1 MSDTEDA
8 DRRFQQE
15 VSRKEVRKLRA
26 RRRSM
31 RTVWYGFGMFGMVG
45 WSVAVPT
52 LIGLAVGIWLDR
64 RVERPYS
71 FTLMG
76 LVAGVAAG
84 CYLAW
89 YWISRESA
97 AAQAEDEDDIENN
110 EAGEGSPRASA
121 GSASRRTDVPK
132 ENG

>member
-1 MSDTEDA
+1 MNDTEDA
-8 DRRFQQE
+8 DRRFQRE
-15 VSRKEVRKLRA
+15 VSRKEARKLRA

-52 LIGLAVGIWLDR
+52 LIGLAIGIWLDR

-97 AAQAEDEDDIENN
+97 AAQAEDENDIENN
-110 EAGEGSPRASA
+110 ETGEGSPTALA

-132 ENG
+132 ENR

>member
-1 MSDTEDA
+1 MNDAEDV

-26 RRRSM
+26 RHRSM

-97 AAQAEDEDDIENN
+97 LARAEDENEIENN
-110 EAGEGSPRASA
+110 ETGEGPPTAWTGNASH
-121 GSASRRTDVPK
+121 RTDATK
-132 ENG
+132 ENH